1 MVQTA
6 IQLFT
11 LADVEEP
18 LPELLARVGD
28 TTFDGVEF
36 YDAHF
41 DALADEETRSLTR
54 TALENADLEVAG
66 AHVSIDRLESN
77 VERLVSVSRDVG
89 CSTLVIPSYEREAF
103 TTREGVEA
111 AADRIA
117 GLAADLEGHD
127 IDLLYHNHTF
137 EFESVG
143 GDGEVAFERFVDHA
157 DGRFGFE
164 PDVGLA
170 THAGYDARDLL
181 SLVADRSPIVHLT
194 DTVPGSDD
202 GLHAD
207 VGDGVVDIRACAA
220 TAVANGAEWLVCEN
234 GRTDDP
240 LASLERGSEA
250 FADLR
255 DRV

>member
-18 LPELLARVGD
+18 LPELVARVGE

-41 DALADEETRSLTR
+41 DALADEETRTRTR
-54 TALENADLEVAG
+54 TALEDADLEVAG

-77 VERLVSVSRDVG
+77 VESLVSVCRDVG
-89 CSTLVIPSYEREAF
+89 CSTLVIPTYEAEAF
-103 TTREGVEA
+103 ATREGVEA

-117 GLAADLEGHD
+117 GLATDLESHD
-127 IDLLYHNHTF
+127 VDLLYHNHTF

-170 THAGYDARDLL
+170 THAGYDAL
-181 SLVADRSPIVHLT
+181 SLLEQVAGAAPIVHLT
-194 DTVPGSDD
+194 DTVPDD
-202 GLHAD
+202 DEKLHAD
-207 VGDGVVDIRACAA
+207 VGDGVVDIEACADRA
-220 TAVANGAEWLVCEN
+220 AEGGADWIVCEN

-240 LASLERGSEA
+240 LASLEHGSEA